1 MKIPRSLRIPLLVS
15 LFGPLA
21 SPGLAE
27 GIPEPYL
34 VLYGTVRNT
43 SDNNVRMTV
52 GSLTWQFRK
61 VSAPERIVTVTAVV
75 TNINDQFSYVMPVPC
90 ETFITGYQVSSNAL
104 ALTPTAVSFDRS
116 QISYEGGPAQLVVS
130 GQGVVALS
138 SKDRGKMER
147 VDLLVSVVPED
158 GDGNGLPDNWERIY
172 FGGAGVVT
180 AGGDFDGDG
189 MTNRAEYL
197 AGTDPTSAA
206 SQFKFI
212 NVAARPEGGVL
223 IQWSSA
229 ENRIYVLERSPALL
243 QGYAP
248 VATITNLTGQSTLE
262 FIDSEP
268 QAPANSFYRIR
279 LQP

>member
-1 MKIPRSLRIPLLVS
+1 
-15 LFGPLA
+15 
-21 SPGLAE
+21 
-27 GIPEPYL
+27 
-34 VLYGTVRNT
+34 
-43 SDNNVRMTV
+43 
-52 GSLTWQFRK
+52 
-61 VSAPERIVTVTAVV
+61 
-75 TNINDQFSYVMPVPC
+75 
-90 ETFITGYQVSSNAL
+90 
-104 ALTPTAVSFDRS
+104 
-116 QISYEGGPAQLVVS
+116 
-130 GQGVVALS
+130 
-138 SKDRGKMER
+138 
-147 VDLLVSVVPED
+147 
-158 GDGNGLPDNWERIY
+158 
-172 FGGAGVVT
+172 
-180 AGGDFDGDG
+180 

-206 SQFKFI
+206 SLFKFI